1 MLVKNKLKREAYKKI
16 EEFLKQVKHLKPK
29 TIILFGSYAKNEFTE
44 FSDIDICLIAE
55 NLPENIFERR
65 SLSGLYK
72 VPSLR
77 VIGYYPKEFLE
88 EIKKPNFFIYDILN
102 DGKIIY
108 DDGFIKEAKKLWKK
122 VIKELAIVK
131 NKDKWIFTKSS

>member
-1 MLVKNKLKREAYKKI
+1 MLVKNKLKEEAYKKI
-16 EEFLKQVKHLKPK
+16 DDFLKQVKHLKPR
-29 TIILFGSYAKNEFTE
+29 TIILFGSYAKDKFTE
-44 FSDIDICLIAE
+44 YNDIDICLIAE

-72 VPSLR
+72 IPSLR
-77 VIGYYPKEFLE
+77 AIGYYPQEFLE

-108 DDGFIKEAKKLWKK
+108 DDGFIK
-122 VIKELAIVK
+122 
-131 NKDKWIFTKSS
+131 KS